1 MSEELTIQGS
11 LSETTVP
18 DLFRTVIRSRET
30 AVVSIASDSRQD
42 SYYFLEGRLAYASS
56 NSRDLGLADV
66 LLTAGEIS
74 LAQYETAI
82 SKAGVARRIEEVLL
96 ETGALAREDLPRAL
110 ELQITRI
117 VNDAISLGSGDYSI
131 EFITSFPAELDA
143 VTIESDKLI
152 LASIGAVDRWSIV
165 ERGIGSVERVVR
177 QVPGADARAFAL
189 ELSEG
194 EGHVFGLL
202 SEPLSIGIACERS
215 YLPNFVVCRTIWA
228 LLVAGMVED
237 VRETIDEAGVE
248 RRELIAT
255 EYELEGEV
263 ERYNTV
269 FQDFFGVVFQRIG
282 DYAYDFV
289 DRVVT
294 RVSPQNMKYLSGIS
308 MVNEGRLD
316 VDQLL
321 TNLGP
326 VNAHDK
332 RQIVQDLM
340 NEMLY
345 GWALEIRTEFGAEF
359 DTAIAAAQEKIRG
372 TVPGAPS
379 R

>member
-1 MSEELTIQGS
+1 MSDELTIQGS

-30 AVVSIASDSRQD
+30 AVVSIACESRQD
-42 SYYFLEGRLAYASS
+42 SYYFSGGRLAYASS
-56 NSRDLGLADV
+56 TSRDLGLAEV
-66 LLTAGEIS
+66 LLTAGELS
-74 LAQYETAI
+74 LAQYEEAV
-82 SKAGVARRIEEVLL
+82 SRAGIARRIEDVLV
-96 ETGALAREDLPRAL
+96 ETGALGREDLPRAL

-117 VNDAISLGSGDYSI
+117 VNDAIGLGVGEYTI
-131 EFITSFPAELDA
+131 EFLSELPRELAA
-143 VTIESDKLI
+143 VSIDSDKLI
-152 LASIGAVDRWSIV
+152 LAAIGAVDRWSLV
-165 ERGIGSVERVVR
+165 ERGIGSLERVVR
-177 QVPGADARAFAL
+177 QLQGADARAFAL

-202 SEPLSIGIACERS
+202 SEPMSVAMACERS

-228 LLVAGMVED
+228 LIVAGLVDD
-237 VRETIDEAGVE
+237 VSESADDEGFE

-269 FQDFFGVVFQRIG
+269 FQELFGAVFQKIG
-282 DYAYDFV
+282 DYTFDFV

-294 RVSPQNMKYLSGIS
+294 RVSPSNMRHLSGMT
-308 MVNEGRLD
+308 MVNEGRID

-326 VNAHDK
+326 MSAIEK
-332 RQIVQDLM
+332 RRAVQDVM
-340 NEMLY
+340 NELFY
-345 GWALEIRTEFGAEF
+345 GWILEIRTEFGDRLDHE
-359 DTAIAAAQEKIRG
+359 IAAAQERIRG
-372 TVPGAPS
+372 RVPGAS
-379 R
+379 

>member
-30 AVVSIASDSRQD
+30 AVVSIASESRQD

-56 NSRDLGLADV
+56 SSRDLGLADV

-74 LAQYETAI
+74 LAQYEAAVAR
-82 SKAGVARRIEEVLL
+82 AGVSRRIEDVLV
-96 ETGALAREDLPRAL
+96 ETGAVGREDLPRAL
-110 ELQITRI
+110 ELQINRI
-117 VNDAISLGSGDYSI
+117 VNDAISLGAGEYSI
-131 EFITSFPAELDA
+131 EFISEFPAELSA
-143 VTIESDKLI
+143 VSIDSDKLV
-152 LASIGAVDRWSIV
+152 LAAIGAVDRWSLV
-165 ERGIGSVERVVR
+165 ERGIGTLERVVR
-177 QVPGADARAFAL
+177 QVAGADAKVFAL

-194 EGHVFGLL
+194 ESHVFGLL
-202 SEPLSIGIACERS
+202 SEPLSIAAACERS

-228 LLVAGMVED
+228 LLVAGMVDD
-237 VRETIDEAGVE
+237 VRESTDESGWE
-248 RRELIAT
+248 RREHIAT

-269 FQDFFGVVFQRIG
+269 FQDLFATVFQRIG

-294 RVSPQNMKYLSGIS
+294 RVSAQNLRYLSGMS
-308 MVNEGRLD
+308 MVNEGRID
-316 VDQLL
+316 IDQLL

-326 VNAHDK
+326 ASAHDK
-332 RQIVQDLM
+332 RQIVQDVM
-340 NEMLY
+340 NELFY
-345 GWALEIRTEFGAEF
+345 GWVLEIRTEFGDHF
-359 DTAIAAAQEKIRG
+359 DAVITAAQEKIRG
-372 TVPGAPS
+372 RVPGAPS

>member
-11 LSETTVP
+11 LSDTTVP

-30 AVVSIASDSRQD
+30 AVVSIANESRQD
-42 SYYFLEGRLAYASS
+42 SYYFLEGRLGFASS
-56 NSRDLGLADV
+56 NSRDFGLADV

-74 LAQYETAI
+74 LAQYESAI

-96 ETGALAREDLPRAL
+96 ETGAIAREDLPRAL

-117 VNDAISLGSGDYSI
+117 VNDAISLDSGEYTI
-131 EFITSFPAELDA
+131 EFISSFPPELTA

-152 LASIGAVDRWSIV
+152 LAAIGSVDRWSIV

-194 EGHVFGLL
+194 EGQILGLL
-202 SEPLSIGIACERS
+202 SEPLSVATACERS

-228 LLVAGMVED
+228 LLVAGMIED
-237 VRETIDEAGVE
+237 VREATDEAGSE

-269 FQDFFGVVFQRIG
+269 FQRFFSVVFQKIG

-294 RVSPQNMKYLSGIS
+294 RVSPQNVKYLVGIS
-308 MVNEGRLD
+308 MVNEGRID
-316 VDQLL
+316 IDQLL

-326 VNAHDK
+326 ANAHDK

-345 GWALEIRTEFGAEF
+345 GWALEIRTEFGPQFDAE
-359 DTAIAAAQEKIRG
+359 IAAAQEKIRG

>member
-1 MSEELTIQGS
+1 MSDELTIQGS

-42 SYYFLEGRLAYASS
+42 SYYFVEGRLAYASS
-56 NSRDLGLADV
+56 SSRDLGLADV
-66 LLTAGEIS
+66 LLTSGEIT
-74 LAQYETAI
+74 LAQYDAAVAR
-82 SKAGVARRIEEVLL
+82 AGVSRRIEDVLV
-96 ETGALAREDLPRAL
+96 ETGALGREDLPRAL

-117 VNDAISLGSGDYSI
+117 VNDAISLDAGDYSI
-131 EFITSFPAELDA
+131 EFISEFPSELTA
-143 VTIESDKLI
+143 VAIDSDKLV
-152 LASIGAVDRWSIV
+152 LAAIGAVDRWSVV
-165 ERGIGSVERVVR
+165 ERGIGTLERVVR

-194 EGHVFGLL
+194 EAHVVGHL
-202 SEPLSIGIACERS
+202 SEPLTIATACERS

-228 LLVAGMVED
+228 LHVAGLIDD
-237 VRETIDEAGVE
+237 VRESTDDDNVE

-269 FQDFFGVVFQRIG
+269 FQGFFGNVFQRIG

-294 RVSPQNMKYLSGIS
+294 RVSPQNLKYLAGMS
-308 MVNEGRLD
+308 MVNEGRID
-316 VDQLL
+316 VQLL

-326 VNAHDK
+326 ASAHEK
-332 RQIVQDLM
+332 RQIVQDVM
-340 NEMLY
+340 NEILF
-345 GWALEIRTEFGAEF
+345 GWVLEMRTEFGDAF
-359 DTAIAAAQEKIRG
+359 DPEIAAAQERIRG
-372 TVPGAPS
+372 RVPGAPP

>member
-1 MSEELTIQGS
+1 MSDDLTIQGS

-30 AVVSIASDSRQD
+30 AVVSIACESRQD
-42 SYYFLEGRLAYASS
+42 SYYFLDGQLAFASS
-56 NSRDLGLADV
+56 SSRDLGLADV
-66 LLTAGEIS
+66 LLSAGEIS
-74 LAQYETAI
+74 LAQYEAATGR
-82 SKAGVARRIEEVLL
+82 AGVARRIEDALV
-96 ETGALAREDLPRAL
+96 ETGAVVPQELPRAL

-117 VNDAISLGSGDYSI
+117 VHDAIALSSGEYSI
-131 EFITSFPAELDA
+131 EFLSEFPPELSSVSLD
-143 VTIESDKLI
+143 TDKLI
-152 LASIGAVDRWSIV
+152 LAAIGAVDRWSLV
-165 ERGIGSVERVVR
+165 ERGVGSLERVVR
-177 QVPGADARAFAL
+177 QASGADARAFAL

-194 EGHVFGLL
+194 ESHVFGLL
-202 SEPLSIGIACERS
+202 SEPLSVATACERS

-228 LLVAGMVED
+228 LLVAGLVED
-237 VRETIDEAGVE
+237 DRDSAGDAGHE

-269 FQDFFGVVFQRIG
+269 FQGFFGAVFQHIG

-294 RVSPQNMKYLSGIS
+294 RVSPQNARYLSGMS
-308 MVNEGRLD
+308 MVNEGRID
-316 VDQLL
+316 IDQLL
-321 TNLGP
+321 TNLGS
-326 VNAHDK
+326 ASARDR

-340 NEMLY
+340 NEIFC
-345 GWALEIRTEFGAEF
+345 GWVLEIRTEFGERF
-359 DTAIAAAQEKIRG
+359 DDAIAAAQEKIRG
-372 TVPGAPS
+372 RIPGAPP